1 MATTDILITPA
12 RIYYAPVGETLPD
25 SDSVGYGEAWGGN
38 WVDVGYTL
46 TPLSM
51 NFDRTT
57 FKLFVEQLTNP
68 VRTKITEETLAA
80 ETTLAELT
88 GDNLVLGFGGT
99 VVDSVADADSPAKSV
114 LEMGGDVTADVYA
127 WGFEGEYVTD
137 DNDSLPVRVFLFRGA
152 PILGGSL
159 EFAKAAAVGIPIR
172 IEAEADTDKA
182 VGKQLMKIEI
192 CTAIALG
199 T

>member
-12 RIYYAPVGETLPD
+12 KIYYAPVGETLP
-25 SDSVGYGEAWGGN
+25 SAELIGYGEAWGGN
-38 WVDVGYTL
+38 WTDVGYTL
-46 TPLSM
+46 TPLSA

-68 VRTKITEETLAA
+68 VRTKITEETLTF

-99 VVDSVADADSPAKSV
+99 VIETAADVDSPAKST
-114 LEMGGDVTADVYA
+114 LEMGGDTTPDVYA

-137 DNDSLPVRVFLFRGA
+137 DNESLPVRIFVFRGA

-172 IEAEADTDKA
+172 IEAEADTDKV

-192 CTAIALG
+192 CTAPALG

>member
-1 MATTDILITPA
+1 MPKT
-12 RIYYAPVGETLPD
+12 
-25 SDSVGYGEAWGGN
+25 
-38 WVDVGYTL
+38 
-46 TPLSM
+46 
-51 NFDRTT
+51 
-57 FKLFVEQLTNP
+57 
-68 VRTKITEETLAA
+68 TKIV
-80 ETTLAELT
+80 LAELT
-88 GDNLVLGFGGT
+88 GDNLALGFGGT
-99 VVDSVADADSPAKSV
+99 VTDTPADTDSPGMTE
-114 LEMGGDVTADVYA
+114 LEMGGDTSPDVYA

-192 CTAIALG
+192 CTAVALG